1 MQLAICTFSTV
12 YDTTPLQDV
21 VGLDEL
27 LAGLSRFELKPEV
40 QREAERD
47 ERRIRAAWSA
57 WRDDGYV
64 AGKWYSAL
72 LREGRKAEERGQPAA
87 PAVELLRDKMVAE
100 SRARAKTTFTIWAP
114 ALYAPGARRESDQIL
129 QLSALVLDFD
139 GGKEIAEATA
149 EFEDWL
155 HVVHTT
161 WSHTP
166 ERPKFRLVLPLA
178 APVLAADWS
187 SVWAWADAR
196 CGHAA
201 DPAMKGRGAN
211 FALPVVPHADWPREG
226 FVHRAPLLDPKALGL
241 VHELGCH
248 PVDLVVGD
256 GHPHFHGG
264 DPAKRYAPAPG
275 VRPVGAWDVESAFD
289 DLF

>member
-21 VGLDEL
+21 VTLEEL

-47 ERRIRAAWSA
+47 ERRIRAAWEA
-57 WRDDGYV
+57 WATQGYV
-64 AGKWYSAL
+64 AGRWFSAL
-72 LREGRKAEERGQPAA
+72 LREARKVEAA
-87 PAVELLRDKMVAE
+87 GGDAHREVMALRDRMISE

-114 ALYAPGARRESDQIL
+114 ALYAPGARRESDHVL

-139 GGKEIAEATA
+139 GGIDIGSATSD
-149 EFEDWL
+149 FDDWL

-178 APVLAADWS
+178 APVLAADWAR
-187 SVWAWADAR
+187 VWAWADAR

-211 FALPVVPHADWPREG
+211 FALPVVPHEDWPRQG
-226 FVHRAPLLDPKALGL
+226 FVHRSELLDVRALGL
-241 VHELGCH
+241 VDRVGEH
-248 PVDLVVGD
+248 PTTLQGTA
-256 GHPHFHGG
+256 GHPQFHGG
-264 DPAKRYAPAPG
+264 DPNKRYAPAPG
-275 VRPVGAWDVESAFD
+275 VRPQGDWDLDAAFE